1 MLTTKGSTGSTSRK
15 IKPLNDTEKKVLELH
30 NGGMTPQAR
39 IAETLGVD
47 GATVSRALYH
57 VERDFPDLLTR
68 PRKKMSIKD
77 MKREDQKQEAPQKAS
92 GGLHLKAQAAAGAS
106 RKPQEAAE
114 QPQAV
119 ESKAEPEKSQQGPQE
134 GPQKGQQG
142 EKRKQ
147 VFSFRADT
155 DDINRWKTF
164 ALVTGQSME
173 GMGAAAMNRYL
184 ESYQL
189 TEEEQIAFN
198 VLMKRKEK
206 KQ

>member
-1 MLTTKGSTGSTSRK
+1 MLTTTGSTSRK

-77 MKREDQKQEAPQKAS
+77 MKRGEQKQEAPQKAS
-92 GGLHLKAQAAAGAS
+92 GGLHLKSQAAAEGR

-134 GPQKGQQG
+134 GPQG

-198 VLMKRKEK
+198 VLMRRKESNTWVR
-206 KQ
+206 